1 MTFVETVLDIRNS
14 FNDRVYLGLFFLT
27 FTPSITFSLFTAE
40 VFPYAFIVSVL
51 LMFRYSGSHDRNL
64 NVMLD
69 KNACILAILLFC
81 SSLYGV
87 MNHGLNNSDIIRSV
101 IAYLNPFLIFFSILN
116 CQYRKVEL
124 YHRAIKYVFI
134 VLLVIGFLQVTG
146 LGRFIYLGSLIEV
159 LIPRGE
165 GDLLGLGRGATLLS
179 SEPSRASLEFLF
191 IALTYRYICL
201 KLSTKFDL
209 LFDIFVL
216 AFLLLVMRSATGLLY
231 FFIYFFC
238 KRFFLSMVF
247 ACLVSFFITIIL
259 MNVEGIEV
267 RALQVLTM
275 VLNTPLNGIYELFLN
290 VSGFRGISVHSSYL
304 FGVNNFFG
312 GGVGFWNLSSLSALN
327 ESGFDYRNI
336 NYFAQRYNSF
346 VPVRSTSYGASVML
360 DMGLIGFVVFI
371 SILLPRLRLFSY
383 SSDSKP
389 LVYLFLFYIFLL
401 GSIGN
406 PVPWICVA
414 LLIRD
419 SRIKQT
425 GQGNLA

>member
-1 MTFVETVLDIRNS
+1 
-14 FNDRVYLGLFFLT
+14 
-27 FTPSITFSLFTAE
+27 
-40 VFPYAFIVSVL
+40 
-51 LMFRYSGSHDRNL
+51 
-64 NVMLD
+64 
-69 KNACILAILLFC
+69 
-81 SSLYGV
+81 
-87 MNHGLNNSDIIRSV
+87 
-101 IAYLNPFLIFFSILN
+101 
-116 CQYRKVEL
+116 
-124 YHRAIKYVFI
+124 
-134 VLLVIGFLQVTG
+134 LLVIGFLQVTG